1 MTSLWNT
8 ALGDT
13 GVPFQMGEPLSRH
26 TTFRIGGPA
35 ALMALPRTAGEA
47 KAAVKAARALEV
59 EPFFLGN
66 GSNLLAADEGLDA
79 LVVHTGRLDRLERT
93 GERTLRAQAG
103 VSLARLASFAQREG
117 LAGLANYIVKSPVR
131 KKAWSASKNLV
142 DPEPRIRDGRISG
155 KKARELDEHRQDST
169 RFEALYPGYLMSGP
183 AEVFHNEV
191 NGGCYLVARLYK
203 KGGKFIRP
211 ELKRRN

>member
-1 MTSLWNT
+1 MKL
-8 ALGDT
+8 L
-13 GVPFQMGEPLSRH
+13 FHKQEEH
-26 TTFRIGGPA
+26 TVRYKKRKTPRKQQGPD
-35 ALMALPRTAGEA
+35 L
-47 KAAVKAARALEV
+47 
-59 EPFFLGN
+59 F
-66 GSNLLAADEGLDA
+66 
-79 LVVHTGRLDRLERT
+79 DRLFFSR
-93 GERTLRAQAG
+93 
-103 VSLARLASFAQREG
+103 
-117 LAGLANYIVKSPVR
+117 
-131 KKAWSASKNLV
+131 
-142 DPEPRIRDGRISG
+142 SG